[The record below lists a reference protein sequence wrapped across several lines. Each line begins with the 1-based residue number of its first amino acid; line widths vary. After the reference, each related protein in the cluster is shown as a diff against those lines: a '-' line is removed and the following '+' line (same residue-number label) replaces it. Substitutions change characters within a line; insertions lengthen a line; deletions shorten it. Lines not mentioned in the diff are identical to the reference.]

1 MSEQLD
7 VVPDERE
14 IDHADLEAAQND
26 VVAEPEAE
34 APEGDEEQSAA
45 PDDDQ
50 SDDETERK
58 SRSDKRKEKIK
69 AEIDALTREKYEA
82 QRQAES
88 TQRQLDE
95 MQQWVRQQQAPPQFG
110 DMPKLADFD
119 YDEGRYQQAV
129 QQWHISTF
137 QQAQEQQNAA
147 AQQYQQQMHAQREA
161 QTLQAKI
168 AEGTKKYPDFAVKVN
183 DPSLPP
189 LREVNPA
196 AFQAVIESEVGV
208 DVAYYLANNPSDVYA
223 LAQMSPMQAIKRVT
237 QLEAMVAKQP
247 PGTAQVAPR
256 PPSTLK
262 GSAGA
267 VKDPSKMSTDD
278 WMKWRNK
285 QTAKQKR

>member
-7 VVPDERE
+7 VIPDDPEV
-14 IDHADLEAAQND
+14 DHADLEAAQND

-50 SDDETERK
+50 GDDETERK

-69 AEIDALTREKYEA
+69 SEIDALTREKYEA

-88 TQRQLDE
+88 TQRQLEE

-110 DMPKLADFD
+110 EMPKLADFD

-129 QQWHISTF
+129 QQWHVSNL
-137 QQAQEQQNAA
+137 QQAQEQQTMA
-147 AQQYQQQMHAQREA
+147 AQQYQQQMYAQREA

-168 AEGTKKYPDFAVKVN
+168 AEGSKKYPDFAVKVN

-196 AFQAVIESEVGV
+196 AFQAVIESDVGV
-208 DVAYYLANNPSDVYA
+208 DVAYYLASNPSDVYA

-237 QLEAMVAKQP
+237 QLEALVAKQP
-247 PGTAQVAPR
+247 PTATRMPPK
-256 PPSTLK
+256 PPSTVK

-267 VKDPSKMSTDD
+267 VKDPQKMSTEE
-278 WMKWRNK
+278 WIKMRNR
-285 QTAKQKR
+285 QVSKQKR

>member
-1 MSEQLD
+1 MSEQLEL
-7 VVPDERE
+7 VPDERE
-14 IDHADLEAAQND
+14 VDHADLEAAQND
-26 VVAEPEAE
+26 VAEPEAE
-34 APEGDEEQSAA
+34 APEGEEEQSAA

-50 SDDETERK
+50 GDDDTERK

-82 QRQAES
+82 QRQAEQ
-88 TQRQLDE
+88 TRQQLEE
-95 MQQWVRQQQAPPQFG
+95 MQQWVRQQQAPPQYG
-110 DMPKLADFD
+110 EMPKLADFD

-129 QQWHISTF
+129 QQWHVSNL
-137 QQAQEQQNAA
+137 QQVQEQQNMA
-147 AQQYQQQMHAQREA
+147 AQQYQQQIHAQREA

-196 AFQAVIESEVGV
+196 AFQAVMESDAGV

-247 PGTAQVAPR
+247 PSAATLAPR

-262 GSAGA
+262 GSAGT
-267 VKDPSKMSTDD
+267 VKDPSKMSTDE

-285 QTAKQKR
+285 QTAKQQKR